1 LRPESSDSLKAEA
14 EEKAEVQVAATKNA
28 EEEER
33 GAKKAAEEQAAAAA
47 KTMAEAEA
55 AAKEKAKQAA
65 ETAVAKALE
74 EAAATPSASD
84 GAERLKAEG
93 NKAQSEK
100 RYADAVQKYSQAIEA
115 RPTDHV
121 FWANRA
127 ASYLELNEAEKAL
140 ADAIESARLEPR
152 YMKAHFRQGLAYVR
166 LDRGA
171 EAVAALERAVA
182 IDPTELVKQSLATA
196 KKLAA
201 TQAATAAAM
210 LKAQVNA
217 RLA

>member
-1 LRPESSDSLKAEA
+1 VADESA
-14 EEKAEVQVAATKNA
+14 
-28 EEEER
+28 
-33 GAKKAAEEQAAAAA
+33 AKKAAAVEMQAEAT
-47 KTMAEAEA
+47 KKVEAEA
-55 AAKEKAKQAA
+55 AAKEEKAKQAA